1 MFSLDELTRNIGNK
15 NNLGD
20 KNTLYESVSPF
31 FTETF
36 DDIIK
41 YLEENN
47 PEYADYLKRMK
58 TADKLYQGIYKA
70 AQEAKRAKARKY
82 VSSCLDDD
90 NDAYDCGHSARRSS
104 WGGGCGGG
112 SSTSWGCGGSTSSY
126 GGC

>member
-82 VSSCLDDD
+82 VSSCGDDD
-90 NDAYDCGHSARRSS
+90 DSYDCGHSARRSS